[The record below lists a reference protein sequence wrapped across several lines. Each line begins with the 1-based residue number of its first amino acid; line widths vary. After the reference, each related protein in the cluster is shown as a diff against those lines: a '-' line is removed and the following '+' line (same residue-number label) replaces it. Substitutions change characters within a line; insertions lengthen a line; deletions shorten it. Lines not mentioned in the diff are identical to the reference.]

1 MLDPY
6 KVLAEM
12 ELERTQRYHKLKS
25 IPADMRNKPCPC
37 GSLRK
42 SKNCEC
48 MEFRGIKL

>member
-1 MLDPY
+1 
-6 KVLAEM
+6 
-12 ELERTQRYHKLKS
+12 
-25 IPADMRNKPCPC
+25 MRNKPCPC